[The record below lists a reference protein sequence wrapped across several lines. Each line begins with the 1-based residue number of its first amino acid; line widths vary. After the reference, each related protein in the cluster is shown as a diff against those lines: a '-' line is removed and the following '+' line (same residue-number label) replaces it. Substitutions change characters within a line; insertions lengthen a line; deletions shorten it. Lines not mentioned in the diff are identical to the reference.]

1 MARKT
6 PIKMLLRRSAAV
18 PQKKRIAP
26 KKQKASW
33 LMAFIGVM
41 PDLGDPIAI
50 QKELRR
56 ERC

>member
-1 MARKT
+1 MPRKT
-6 PIKMLLRRSAAV
+6 PAKMLLRRSTAV
-18 PQKKRIAP
+18 PQKKRVAP

-33 LMAFIGVM
+33 LMAFVGVM

-56 ERC
+56 ERR

>member
-1 MARKT
+1 
-6 PIKMLLRRSAAV
+6 MLLRRSTAV
-18 PQKKRIAP
+18 PQKKRVAP

-33 LMAFIGVM
+33 LMAFVGVM

-56 ERC
+56 ERR